1 MSFLIFKTM
10 LVLIL
15 GTTPSGNPADCDFE
29 SANIC
34 NYIQDKTDIFDWSR
48 NSRSTSSGG
57 TGPTSDHTYGTVSGE
72 NKLRPEFFY

>member
-1 MSFLIFKTM
+1 MSFLIFMTI

-15 GTTPSGNPADCDFE
+15 GTTPTGNPADCDFE

-72 NKLRPEFFY
+72 NKKRHL